1 MIASCEAS
9 SKHQPVALATNF
21 KMRFSQTSVCVQFD
35 PEIPK
40 TVAISCRSNAASC
53 HFCLPMAKRDRQWE
67 QPGQQPL
74 RTGARNGHSSAT
86 ASATRPPGF
95 MVPHDRSSND
105 SYDQCTMRNLAKNHG
120 VHQHRVFEIE
130 VHHNGELQ
138 TAPQHSDRN
147 IRCSQHHFPLRM
159 ATFKE

>member
-53 HFCLPMAKRDRQWE
+53 HFCLPVTKRDRQWE
-67 QPGQQPL
+67 EPGRQPL

-86 ASATRPPGF
+86 ASATRPPGSAASHENS
-95 MVPHDRSSND
+95 PNHPKKSYEND
-105 SYDQCTMRNLAKNHG
+105 SGCRGGEALGREVRAILPRLIRPSWIAWCTQN
-120 VHQHRVFEIE
+120 
-130 VHHNGELQ
+130 
-138 TAPQHSDRN
+138 
-147 IRCSQHHFPLRM
+147 
-159 ATFKE
+159 